1 MLITQETCDKLNIL
15 IAKTFEMNAFA
26 DNIAYNIDYNQYP
39 RTGEIYHESF
49 AHHFPVI
56 ADDLSNLMIKLNAR
70 PVRNPLPGYTDDYS
84 GDIQKMFN
92 DTLVMCEIYRKEII
106 SAIEV
111 AEDNEDME
119 VKIALEEFLLN
130 FLPYRKQADVWA
142 KQAERYKENYKSFDA
157 RIPTFTTFISI
168 PDFNSDDN

>member
-1 MLITQETCDKLNIL
+1 MLMTQETCDKLNEL

-26 DNIAYNIDYNQYP
+26 DNIAYNIDYSQYS
-39 RTGEIYHESF
+39 RTGALYHETF
-49 AHHFPVI
+49 AHHFPEI
-56 ADDLSNLMIKLNAR
+56 ADDLSNLMIKLDAR
-70 PVRNPLPGYTDDYS
+70 PIRCSLPGYTDNYN
-84 GDIQKMFN
+84 GNIKQMFN

-111 AEDNEDME
+111 AEDNEDTE

-142 KQAERYKENYKSFDA
+142 KQAERYEGNYKSFDA

-168 PDFNSDDN
+168 PDFDSNDN